1 VNRSPASLLALGLVC
16 AFAIAIAAASLA
28 APSAPVAAQPSTR
41 GECSTCEGLRL
52 MGQEN
57 YPAAMA
63 IFQLNAAKGD
73 GMAMYYIGWMYQ
85 RGMGRPP
92 NLSEAVRWY
101 RKSIDHGS
109 PEGVTWKGMVYL
121 HGVGVPADYSRAMK
135 LFRNGV
141 AGGDPLGM
149 NEIGFMYQ
157 HGLGVTADPA
167 AAWCW
172 YNAAVM
178 NGYDSSKHL
187 EELAGVVPSVPQ
199 NCDVVVSMAT
209 PAARGE

>member
-1 VNRSPASLLALGLVC
+1 MPALLIALGLVS
-16 AFAIAIAAASLA
+16 AFAIDIAAAVSA
-28 APSAPVAAQPSTR
+28 PAPSASVAAQPSTR
-41 GECSTCEGLRL
+41 GACSACEGLRL

-63 IFQLNAAKGD
+63 IFQLSAAKGD
-73 GMAMYYIGWMYQ
+73 GMAMYYIGWMFQ

-92 NLSEAVRWY
+92 SLGEAARWY
-101 RKSIDHGS
+101 RKSLDYGS
-109 PEGVTWKGMVYL
+109 PEGVTWRGMVYL
-121 HGVGVPADYSRAMK
+121 HGVGVPADYTRAMK
-135 LFRNGV
+135 LLRNGV
-141 AGGDPLGM
+141 AAGDPLGM

-178 NGYDSSKHL
+178 SGYDSSRHL
-187 EELAGVVPSVPQ
+187 RELAGAVPNVPQ

-209 PAARGE
+209 PAGRGD